1 MANRPFDVLNKGI
14 GKEVLVILKG
24 DTSIRGT
31 LQAFDVHMNIVLTNA
46 EQLEKGELKTKFGEL
61 MIRGDNI
68 LFISP

>member
-1 MANRPFDVLNKGI
+1 MTNRPFDVLNKAI

-31 LQAFDVHMNIVLTNA
+31 LQAFDVHMNLVLSNA